1 MSLSQQSIDA
11 LIDLVEI
18 KLSCMQV
25 LDREDAREH
34 AALEQ
39 CLGELRTLFQK
50 AVDGTVVQLVA
61 DGGKR
66 RRRGTRVA
74 V

>member
-1 MSLSQQSIDA
+1 MALSLQSIDA

-34 AALEQ
+34 AALEH
-39 CLGELRTLFQK
+39 CLGELRTFSQSP
-50 AVDGTVVQLVA
+50 ADGAIVQFVA
-61 DGGKR
+61 DSGKR
-66 RRRGTRVA
+66 RRRGMQAA

>member
-1 MSLSQQSIDA
+1 MALTPQSIDA

-34 AALEQ
+34 AALQ
-39 CLGELRTLFQK
+39 HCLGELRSFGQS
-50 AVDGTVVQLVA
+50 AADGTVVQFVA
-61 DGGKR
+61 ESGKR
-66 RRRGTRVA
+66 RRRGMQAA